1 MWVPFALFCPKTLE
15 SPCRRWLLRNTLRAN
30 WLCLSI
36 CFVLLCSCRPASD
49 KGERMPIYVSP
60 FYNSE
65 VPEIA
70 VGKHSARLADANRVS
85 IEAVTA
91 AMKSDWNELRPEA
104 MYVAAV
110 RLYDLGLKDEAV
122 YWFYSAQ
129 YRAMLFHRL
138 LVPEHIGSLGSEAF
152 ELVHA
157 YSAFHQLTGIYING
171 YAFQHR
177 DMLTRVIERV
187 QAENARTPDFSSMYP
202 NISFV
207 EKSDWADLNR
217 EVNSGMTV
225 LLDLVAV
232 NLLAL
237 RDGDSRA
244 VDVSRAWSDPQVA
257 ELATAAVNGDI
268 ARIDQL
274 VAAGVDVNAQGR
286 LGLTPLY
293 FVYQAKNKAGFARL
307 LQHGASPNIETWD
320 GDSVIHSAA
329 EYYRDCEWLD
339 LALKH
344 GGDPNLPRSLNRF
357 VPDRPP
363 IFEAILIGNARA
375 VELLI
380 EAGADLRLK
389 DDQNKTPLE
398 CAISSLAR
406 FEVIY
411 HLLQAGADFR
421 ATAKCG
427 KTLAEKIKERALRHA
442 SKTVWHDR
450 VLEFLEEQAN
460 EDAAVERTEADKR
473 Q

>member
-1 MWVPFALFCPKTLE
+1 
-15 SPCRRWLLRNTLRAN
+15 
-30 WLCLSI
+30 
-36 CFVLLCSCRPASD
+36 
-49 KGERMPIYVSP
+49 MPIYVSP

-65 VPEIA
+65 VLEIA

-85 IEAVTA
+85 IEAVTD

-104 MYVAAV
+104 MYVAAI

-138 LVPEHIGSLGSEAF
+138 LEPEHIGSLGSEAF

-177 DMLTRVIERV
+177 DMLTRVIESV
-187 QAENARTPDFSSMYP
+187 QAENVRIPDFSSMYP

-207 EKSDWADLNR
+207 QKSEWDDLNR
-217 EVNSGMTV
+217 EVNSGMSV
-225 LLDLVAV
+225 LLDLVEV

-244 VDVSRAWSDPQVA
+244 VDVRRAWSDPQVA
-257 ELATAAVNGDI
+257 ELATAALNGDI
-268 ARIDQL
+268 GKIDQL

-293 FVYQAKNKAGFARL
+293 FVYQAKNKPGFARL

-329 EYYRDCEWLD
+329 EDARDCEWLD

-344 GGDPNLPRSLNRF
+344 GGDPNLPRSLNQF
-357 VPDRPP
+357 VPGRPP
-363 IFEAILIGNARA
+363 IFDAIFWSNVKA

-380 EAGADLRLK
+380 AAGADLRLK
-389 DDQNKTPLE
+389 DDQNRTPLE
-398 CAISSLAR
+398 YAISNYGR

-421 ATAKCG
+421 ATAECG
-427 KTLAEKIKERALRHA
+427 KTLAEKMKERTLQDA
-442 SKTVWHDR
+442 SKTVWHDK

-460 EDAAVERTEADKR
+460 EKHL
-473 Q
+473 QP